1 VTVRQQ
7 ILRWIYPL
15 FVRFKKLTG
24 ANKIIENND
33 GKPGSSFYDLSVCLN
48 NGSELEF
55 SSLKGKKVLI
65 VNTASNCGYTNQYS
79 ELQQLYEEQKPKLVI
94 VAFPANDFKEQEA
107 GSDEEIA
114 SFCQVN
120 YGVTFPLVKKSVV
133 IKGPEQNPVFRWLTE
148 KNSNGWNDRQPT
160 WNFSKYLINENGAL
174 THFFDPA
181 VSPLD
186 EGVLKAINA

>member
-1 VTVRQQ
+1 MTVRQQ

-33 GKPGSSFYDLSVCLN
+33 GKPRSSFYDLSVCLN

-120 YGVTFPLVKKSVV
+120 YGVTFPLIKKSVV

-174 THFFDPA
+174 TRFFDPA